1 MRIGVVSGGFDPLHA
16 GHVAMM
22 QEARSLCDHLIVLV
36 NSDDWLLRK
45 KGYVSVPY
53 EQRAEVV
60 RALRCV
66 DAVAIALD
74 DDDTVIKNLRVLRHQ
89 AGAEDTVIFMNG
101 GDRGR
106 DNVPESVVEG
116 VEFLFGVGGE
126 TKVNSSSLINPS
138 GYLARVD
145 RAWGFYE
152 DHFRTHRCVF
162 KTLHLRTGQGTS
174 LQRHQYRSEVWFVD
188 WGEVLVEVAGRAE
201 VLSAGGSTT
210 VPAKSWHRMTAI
222 RGPAV
227 VREMQ
232 FGELCDESDIQRST
246 K

>member
-22 QEARSLCDHLIVLV
+22 QDAKSRCDWLTVFV
-36 NSDDWLLRK
+36 NSDEWLMRK

-53 EQRAEVV
+53 DQRASVV
-60 RALRCV
+60 QALQCV
-66 DAVAIALD
+66 DAVVPAVD
-74 DDDTVIKNLRVLRHQ
+74 DDDTVCKGLRMLRQQ
-89 AGAEDTVIFMNG
+89 ADPDDTIVFMNG
-101 GDRGR
+101 GDRDR
-106 DNVPESVVEG
+106 YNVPESVVQG

-126 TKVNSSSLINPS
+126 TKVNSSSTIFPS
-138 GYLARVD
+138 GYISRVD

-152 DHFRTHRCVF
+152 DHFRTGRCVF

-174 LQRHQYRSEVWFVD
+174 LQRHMHRSEVWFID
-188 WGEVLVEVAGRAE
+188 WGEVLAE
-201 VLSAGGSTT
+201 ISGGYPKLLTKGMSVTIPEQT
-210 VPAKSWHRMTAI
+210 WHRITAL

-232 FGELCDESDIQRST
+232 FGELCEESDIER

>member
-1 MRIGVVSGGFDPLHA
+1 MKIGVVSGGFDPLHA

-22 QEARSLCDHLIVLV
+22 QAAKNQCDHLTVLL
-36 NSDDWLLRK
+36 NSDAWLLRK

-53 EQRAEVV
+53 EQRAAVV
-60 RALRCV
+60 LALRCV
-66 DAVAIALD
+66 DDVIPAVD
-74 DDDTVIKNLRVLRHQ
+74 DDDTVTQSLRELRGQ
-89 AGAEDTVIFMNG
+89 FYPEDTITFMNG

-106 DNVPESVVEG
+106 DNVPEAEVKG
-116 VEFLFGVGGE
+116 IGFMFGVGGE

-152 DHFRTHRCVF
+152 DHFRTARCVF

-174 LQRHQYRSEVWFVD
+174 LQRHRHRSEVWFVD
-188 WGEVLVEVAGRAE
+188 WGEVLAE
-201 VLSAGGSTT
+201 ISGGYPKLLTKGMSVT
-210 VPAKSWHRMTAI
+210 VPEQTWHRITAL

-232 FGELCDESDIQRST
+232 FGELCDEDDIER

>member
-22 QEARSLCDHLIVLV
+22 QEARSLCDHLLVLL

-60 RALRCV
+60 RTLRCV

-74 DDDTVIKNLRVLRHQ
+74 DDDTVVKSLRVLRHQ
-89 AGAEDTVIFMNG
+89 AGAGDTVIFMNG

-106 DNVPESVVEG
+106 DNVPEAVVEG

-126 TKVNSSSLINPS
+126 SKMNSSSLINPS

-152 DHFRTHRCVF
+152 DHFRTGRCVF

-188 WGEVLVEVAGRAE
+188 WGEVLVEIAGRTE
-201 VLSAGGSTT
+201 VLSVGGSTT
-210 VPAKSWHRMTAI
+210 VPAKSWHRITAL

-232 FGELCDESDIQRST
+232 FGELCDESDIERS

>member
-22 QEARSLCDHLIVLV
+22 QEAKTHCNHLTVLL
-36 NSDDWLLRK
+36 NSDAWLLRK

-53 EQRAEVV
+53 EQRAAVV
-60 RALRCV
+60 SALRCV
-66 DAVAIALD
+66 DAVVPAID
-74 DDDTVIKNLRVLRHQ
+74 DDGTVIQNLRVLRHQ
-89 AGAEDTVIFMNG
+89 SSKSDVVIFMNG

-106 DNVPESVVEG
+106 DNVPEAVVDG
-116 VEFLFGVGGE
+116 VDFLFGVGGD
-126 TKVNSSSLINPS
+126 TKANSSSLIHPS

-152 DHFRTHRCVF
+152 DHFRTSRCVF

-174 LQRHQYRSEVWFVD
+174 LQRHRYRSEVWFVD
-188 WGEVLVEVAGRAE
+188 RGEVLVEIMGKNPE
-201 VLSAGGSTT
+201 VVRAGGSVS
-210 VPAKSWHRMTAI
+210 VPAGDWHRVTAI

-232 FGELCDESDIQRST
+232 FGELCDEDDIER